1 MPFPIFNFITEKMRT
16 DSLIQ
21 NRAMW
26 RKKSNK
32 RMIFTLTAMALLTV
46 PEISRAETWSLQQCV
61 DYAISHNIS
70 IQQGEQRV
78 KSGELAITEA
88 KDGFLPQVDASASQS
103 FNFGRGL
110 TAENTYANRNTSSTS
125 WNVGFSLPL
134 FQGLKEYKRVKV
146 AELSLQQYLWE
157 SGSAKDNVTLNVMS
171 QYLQV
176 LYCKE
181 VVRSSESQAELS
193 AYQVERQKA
202 LIEAGKVA
210 EATLYD
216 LEAVAAQDRL
226 QVVTA
231 GNDLQTAIVN
241 LTNLLLLPSAEDF
254 DVAPLD
260 EQDPSLSSA
269 EEVYSQAQNIN
280 NSLLGAR
287 QAVKVADEN
296 ISMAKTGFI
305 PTLSFSGGIGS
316 SYYTVSGMQ
325 SENFGNQMRHNF
337 STYLG
342 LSLRI
347 PIFDAFSTRNSIR
360 RSRMQKLDAELAL
373 EQRETDLQKEIQLAY
388 YQAKGARERYLTSEE
403 TLEKT
408 RLSFEATRERF
419 DLGRATQAD
428 YEQAKNNLF
437 KTEVTRIQAHY
448 EYLLRAKV
456 LQFYQTNHL

>member
-1 MPFPIFNFITEKMRT
+1 MIT

-21 NRAMW
+21 NKAMSH
-26 RKKSNK
+26 KNSNR
-32 RMIFTLTAMALLTV
+32 RMIFKLTAMAFLLFPGV
-46 PEISRAETWSLQQCV
+46 SRAETWSLQQCV
-61 DYAISHNIS
+61 DYAITHNIS

-181 VVRSSESQAELS
+181 VVRSSESQAQLS
-193 AYQVERQKA
+193 AYQVKRQKA

-210 EATLYD
+210 EVTLYD

-241 LTNLLLLPSAEDF
+241 LTNLLLLPSAEGF
-254 DVAPLD
+254 DVAPLE
-260 EQDPSLSSA
+260 EQDPALSSS

-296 ISMAKTGFI
+296 IAMAKTGFI
-305 PTLSFSGGIGS
+305 PTLNFNGGVGS
-316 SYYTVSGMQ
+316 SYYTVSGLP
-325 SENFGNQMRHNF
+325 SENFGAQMRHNF

-342 LSLRI
+342 LSLHI
-347 PIFDAFSTRNSIR
+347 PIFDAFSTRNSIH
-360 RSRMQKLDAELAL
+360 RSRLQKLDAELAL

-408 RLSFEATRERF
+408 RLSFDATRERF

-456 LQFYQTNHL
+456 LHFYQTNHL

>member
-1 MPFPIFNFITEKMRT
+1 MKKLINISICAALFLMPGLSE
-16 DSLIQ
+16 
-21 NRAMW
+21 
-26 RKKSNK
+26 
-32 RMIFTLTAMALLTV
+32 
-46 PEISRAETWSLQQCV
+46 AETWSLQQCV
-61 DYAISHNIS
+61 DYAIKHNIS
-70 IQQGEQRV
+70 IQQSDLRV
-78 KSGELAITEA
+78 KNGELAITEA

-134 FQGLKEYKRVKV
+134 FQGMREYRRVKV

-157 SGSAKDNVTLNVMS
+157 SGSAKDNITLNVMS

-202 LIEAGKVA
+202 MIEAGKVA

-231 GNDLQTAIVN
+231 ENDLQTAIVN
-241 LTNLLLLPSAEDF
+241 LTNLLQLPSAEGF
-254 DVAPLD
+254 DVVALE
-260 EQDPSLSSA
+260 EQDPALPSS
-269 EEVYSQAQNIN
+269 EDVYSQAQNIN
-280 NSLLGAR
+280 NSILGAR

-296 ISMAKTGFI
+296 ISLAKTGFI
-305 PTLSFSGGIGS
+305 PTLSFNGGLGS
-316 SYYTVSGMQ
+316 SYYTVSGLQ

-342 LSLRI
+342 FSLRI
-347 PIFDAFSTRNSIR
+347 PIFDAFSTRNSVR
-360 RSRMQKLDAELAL
+360 RSRIQKLDAELAL

-437 KTEVTRIQAHY
+437 KTEVTRLQAHY

-456 LQFYQTNHL
+456 LQFYQTNGL

>member
-1 MPFPIFNFITEKMRT
+1 MKNSSKKIITVILCSFPF
-16 DSLIQ
+16 L
-21 NRAMW
+21 
-26 RKKSNK
+26 
-32 RMIFTLTAMALLTV
+32 
-46 PEISRAETWSLQQCV
+46 AEAESWSLQQCV
-61 DYAISHNIS
+61 DYAVSHNIS
-70 IQQGEQRV
+70 IRQNDLRI
-78 KSGELAITEA
+78 KSGELALTEA
-88 KDGFLPQVDASASQS
+88 KDGFLPQVDASGSQS

-134 FQGLKEYKRVKV
+134 FQGTREYKRIKV
-146 AELSLQQYLWE
+146 ARLSLQQYLWE

-231 GNDLQTAIVN
+231 GNDLQTALVN
-241 LTNLLLLPSAEDF
+241 LANLLQLPSVEGF
-254 DVAPLD
+254 DVEPLED
-260 EQDPSLSSA
+260 NKPALPDA
-269 EEVYSQAQNIN
+269 ETVYSFASNIN
-280 NSLLGAR
+280 NSILGAR
-287 QAVKVADEN
+287 QGVKVAEEN
-296 ISMAKTGFI
+296 IGLSKAGFF
-305 PTLSFSGGIGS
+305 PTLSFSGGVGS
-316 SYYTVSGMQ
+316 SYYTVSGMPRE
-325 SENFGNQMRHNF
+325 SFSSQMRHNF

-347 PIFDAFSTRNSIR
+347 PIFDSFSTRNSVR
-360 RSRMQKLDAELAL
+360 RSKQQKLEAELSL
-373 EQRETDLQKEIQLAY
+373 EQRETDLHKEIQLAY
-388 YQAKGARERYLTSEE
+388 YQAKGARERFVTSEE

-408 RLSFEATRERF
+408 RLSFESTRERF

-437 KTEVTRIQAHY
+437 KTEVTSIQAHY

-456 LQFYQTNHL
+456 LQFYQTNSIK

>member
-1 MPFPIFNFITEKMRT
+1 MKRK
-16 DSLIQ
+16 SLIQ
-21 NRAMW
+21 NTSASFRSSRLLKLA
-26 RKKSNK
+26 
-32 RMIFTLTAMALLTV
+32 AVALLVV
-46 PEISRAETWSLQQCV
+46 PGVSRAETWSLQQCV
-61 DYAISHNIS
+61 DYAIAHNIS

-78 KSGELAITEA
+78 KSGELAITES

-125 WNVGFSLPL
+125 WNVGFNLPL

-157 SGSAKDNVTLNVMS
+157 SGSAKDNVTLNVIS

-202 LIEAGKVA
+202 LIEAGRVA

-216 LEAVAAQDRL
+216 LEAVLAQDRL

-231 GNDLQTAIVN
+231 GNELQTAIVN
-241 LTNLLLLPSAEDF
+241 LTNLLLLPSAEGF
-254 DVAPLD
+254 DVAPLT
-260 EQDPSLSSA
+260 EQDPTLSSA

-305 PTLSFSGGIGS
+305 PTLSFNGGIGS
-316 SYYTVSGMQ
+316 SYYTVSGMK
-325 SENFGNQMRHNF
+325 SENFANQMRHNF

-342 LSLRI
+342 LSLHI
-347 PIFDAFSTRNSIR
+347 PIFDGFSTRNSIR
-360 RSRMQKLDAELAL
+360 RSRLQKLDAELAL

-456 LQFYQTNHL
+456 LNFYQTNHL

>member
-1 MPFPIFNFITEKMRT
+1 MSHKN
-16 DSLIQ
+16 S
-21 NRAMW
+21 NR
-26 RKKSNK
+26 
-32 RMIFTLTAMALLTV
+32 RMFFKLTAMAFLLFPGV
-46 PEISRAETWSLQQCV
+46 SRAETWSLQQCV
-61 DYAISHNIS
+61 DYAITHNIS

-181 VVRSSESQAELS
+181 VVKSSESQAQLS

-241 LTNLLLLPSAEDF
+241 LTNLLLLPSAEGF
-254 DVAPLD
+254 DVAPLE
-260 EQDPSLSSA
+260 EQDPALSSS

-296 ISMAKTGFI
+296 IAMAKTGFI
-305 PTLSFSGGIGS
+305 PTLNFNGGVGS
-316 SYYTVSGMQ
+316 SYYTVSGLP
-325 SENFGNQMRHNF
+325 SENFGAQMRHNF

-342 LSLRI
+342 LSLHI
-347 PIFDAFSTRNSIR
+347 PIFDAFSTRNSIH
-360 RSRMQKLDAELAL
+360 RSRLQKLDAELAL

-456 LQFYQTNHL
+456 LHFYQTNHL

>member
-1 MPFPIFNFITEKMRT
+1 
-16 DSLIQ
+16 
-21 NRAMW
+21 MW

>member
-1 MPFPIFNFITEKMRT
+1 MKKLINISICAALFLMPGLSE
-16 DSLIQ
+16 
-21 NRAMW
+21 
-26 RKKSNK
+26 
-32 RMIFTLTAMALLTV
+32 
-46 PEISRAETWSLQQCV
+46 AETWSLQQCV
-61 DYAISHNIS
+61 DYAIKHNIS
-70 IQQGEQRV
+70 IQQSDLRV
-78 KSGELAITEA
+78 KNGELAITEA
-88 KDGFLPQVDASASQS
+88 KDGFLPQVEASASQS

-134 FQGLKEYKRVKV
+134 FQGMREYRRVKV

-157 SGSAKDNVTLNVMS
+157 SGSAKDNITLNVMS

-202 LIEAGKVA
+202 MIEAGKVA

-231 GNDLQTAIVN
+231 ENDLQTAIVN
-241 LTNLLLLPSAEDF
+241 LTNLLQLPSAEGF
-254 DVAPLD
+254 DVVALE
-260 EQDPSLSSA
+260 EQDPALPSS
-269 EEVYSQAQNIN
+269 EDVYSQAQNIN
-280 NSLLGAR
+280 NSILGAR

-296 ISMAKTGFI
+296 ISLAKTGFI
-305 PTLSFSGGIGS
+305 PTLSFNGGLGS
-316 SYYTVSGMQ
+316 SYYTVSGLQ

-342 LSLRI
+342 FSLRI
-347 PIFDAFSTRNSIR
+347 PIFDAFSTRNSVR
-360 RSRMQKLDAELAL
+360 RSRIQKLDAELAL

-437 KTEVTRIQAHY
+437 KTEVTRLQAHY

-456 LQFYQTNHL
+456 LQFYQTNGL

>member
-1 MPFPIFNFITEKMRT
+1 MK
-16 DSLIQ
+16 
-21 NRAMW
+21 
-26 RKKSNK
+26 KKSSV
-32 RMIFTLTAMALLTV
+32 IFVLMLFSTYSAV
-46 PEISRAETWSLQQCV
+46 KAETWSLQQCV
-61 DYAISHNIS
+61 DYAISHNIN
-70 IQQGEQRV
+70 IQQTDLRIKNGEMA
-78 KSGELAITEA
+78 LTEA
-88 KDGFLPQVDASASQS
+88 QDGFLPQLDASGSQS

-125 WNVGFSLPL
+125 WNVGFNLPL
-134 FQGLKEYKRVKV
+134 FQGTREYKRVKV
-146 AELSLQQYLWE
+146 AKLSLQQYLWE

-202 LIEAGKVA
+202 LIDAGKVA

-216 LEAVAAQDRL
+216 LEAVAAQDQL

-231 GNDLQTAIVN
+231 GNELQTALVN
-241 LTNLLLLPSAEDF
+241 LANLLQLPSVEGF
-254 DVAPLD
+254 DVEPLVD
-260 EQDPSLSSA
+260 NNPFLPDAESVYSSA
-269 EEVYSQAQNIN
+269 FNIN
-280 NSLLGAR
+280 NSLLSAR
-287 QAVKVADEN
+287 QGIKVADEN
-296 ISMAKTGFI
+296 IALSRAGYI
-305 PTLSFSGGIGS
+305 PTLSFSGGLGS
-316 SYYTVSGMQ
+316 SYYTVSGMPKE
-325 SENFGNQMRHNF
+325 SFSSQMRHNF

-347 PIFDAFSTRNSIR
+347 PIFDGFSTRNSIR
-360 RSRMQKLDAELAL
+360 RSKLQKLEAELSL
-373 EQRETDLQKEIQLAY
+373 EQRETDLHKEIQLAY
-388 YQAKGARERYLTSEE
+388 YQAKGAKERFVTSEE

-408 RLSFEATRERF
+408 RLSFDSTRERF

-437 KTEVTRIQAHY
+437 KTEVTSIQAHY

-456 LQFYQTNHL
+456 LQFYQTNSIK